1 MDEILCIV
9 LLQYE
14 ESYLLQIWKERVL
27 KRIFHYKEGKK
38 SYMRK
43 RNLKQLNYHLM
54 LVPGIIILLLF
65 SYFPMTGLVMAFQ
78 KYVPAKGFLHSKWVG
93 LDNIIYL
100 FSLSDSKLIFKNT
113 LIIAIGKI
121 LVGLIVSIGFALL
134 LNEVRLKRV
143 KKVVQTI
150 VYLPHFLSWVV
161 LAAVVRNMFDYNGFM
176 NSIIELLG
184 GTKTI
189 FLASNL
195 WFRPIL
201 ILTETWKEFGFD
213 SVIYLAALTAI
224 DPGLYEAAAIDG
236 ANRYKR
242 MLHITIPGIAPTIVI
257 MTALS
262 LGKVLNAGF
271 DQVFNLYNP
280 LVYQTAD
287 IIDTYVYRIGLV
299 DMQYSLATAVGLM
312 KSVISLILIAS
323 SNFLAKKI
331 ANYQIF

>member
-1 MDEILCIV
+1 MDEILYFV

-14 ESYLLQIWKERVL
+14 ESYLLQIWNEQVL
-27 KRIFHYKEGKK
+27 KRTFHYKEGKK

-65 SYFPMTGLVMAFQ
+65 SYMPMTGLVMAFQ

-100 FSLSDSKLIFKNT
+100 LSLSDSKLIFKNT

-176 NSIIELLG
+176 NGIIELLG
-184 GTKTI
+184 GTKII

-236 ANRYKR
+236 ANRYKK